1 MTSTIPYHPDPPGA
15 DEIIRLLRERCQP
28 LETESVP
35 LHHAEGR
42 LLRETVLAPEDQ
54 PCFHRSAFDGF
65 AIRLDDPATRFRIVD
80 TLRAGDWRPRNLQ
93 PGEAVRIATG
103 AAPPA
108 DHLQVVMKEHTRA
121 EGEQVEILRREKVS
135 NVRPRG
141 ADARKGQVLVE
152 SGTRLSPGALALLA
166 SIGHCCPHVSRLP
179 RVLHFAT
186 GNELVPPDQEPPP
199 GKIRDSNS
207 ILVRAFLER
216 RNIVPQQ
223 WRVKEDYESARKALN
238 EAGNADVVLF
248 SGGASVGEHDFTR
261 LLLEQAGYQIHVSR
275 TATRPGK
282 PLIIA
287 QKESTLAFGLPGNP
301 LAHFVCL
308 NVFVRVAL
316 DCLAHDPIQ
325 LRFRHGTMAAPLL
338 SDASHRETFWPA
350 HVSLDPSPFRL
361 TPLPWA
367 SSGDLTA
374 LARANAL
381 IRVPA
386 GAQQLHFD
394 AVAEF
399 LITDPLE

>member
-1 MTSTIPYHPDPPGA
+1 
-15 DEIIRLLRERCQP
+15 
-28 LETESVP
+28 VP
-35 LHHAEGR
+35 LHHAQGR
-42 LLRETVLAPEDQ
+42 LLRETVHTPEDQ
-54 PCFHRSAFDGF
+54 PAFDRSAFDGF

-80 TLRAGDWRPRNLQ
+80 TLRAGDWRPRDLQ

-108 DHLQVVMKEHTRA
+108 ENLQVVMKEHTRT
-121 EGEQVEILRREKVS
+121 EGEQVEILQREKLS
-135 NVRPRG
+135 NIRPRG

-152 SGTRLSPGALALLA
+152 SGTRLSPGVLALLA
-166 SIGHCCPHVSRLP
+166 SIGHCCPLVSRLP

-186 GNELVPPDQEPPP
+186 GNELVPPDQEPTP

-207 ILVRAFLER
+207 ILIRAFLGR
-216 RNIVPQQ
+216 RNIAPEQR
-223 WRVKEDYESARKALN
+223 RVAEDYEIASKALS
-238 EAGNADVVLF
+238 EAGNADVILI

-261 LLLEQAGYQIHVSR
+261 PLLEQAGYQIHVNR

-287 QKESTLAFGLPGNP
+287 QKQRTLAFGLPGNP

-308 NVFVRVAL
+308 NLFVRVAL
-316 DCLAHDPIQ
+316 DCLAQDPIQ
-325 LRFRHGTMAAPLL
+325 LRFRHGTMATPLL
-338 SDASHRETFWPA
+338 SDASRRETFWPA
-350 HVSLDPSPFRL
+350 HVSVDPSPFRL

-386 GAQQLHFD
+386 GAQGLD
-394 AVAEF
+394 IDGVAEF